1 MNGRFKFKIKV
12 YYENN
17 DYLCID
23 DEEKILFEVD
33 GYEVKMISL
42 TKNKK
47 ISESEGFCIE
57 CDGFT
62 KLNQCINLAKKVY
75 TNLLIKLNDS
85 DISYDLY
92 KYYEGNFCNY
102 CKDKDNYLYKE
113 IIIIDKENIPS
124 GLKGYIFRSGCGC
137 PHFNF
142 IKLENYGLDQKLK
155 KSLQTNNYRKYLVEA
170 SLNTLVDNT
179 LFSASL
185 EQLLDS
191 KKMRSKEEINAIDE
205 VVGFLNEKQN
215 NTNKDDVVTLEAY
228 EKIKSMI
235 LNNKNASIN
244 DLKKEL
250 IRKNSSVD
258 EVEENLKRIDEINN
272 NRALEIH
279 NRNGICEDIV
289 FTWPILNKIQ
299 REYAK
304 DIYNDEI

>member
-1 MNGRFKFKIKV
+1 MNGRFKFRIKV

-42 TKNKK
+42 TTNKK
-47 ISESEGFCIE
+47 ISEAEGFSIE
-57 CDGFT
+57 CDGFDDIT
-62 KLNQCINLAKKVY
+62 QCISLAKKVF

-92 KYYEGNFCNY
+92 KYYDGNFCDY

-113 IIIIDKENIPS
+113 IIIIDKENIPV
-124 GLKGYIFRSGCGC
+124 GLNGYISRNGCGC
-137 PHFNF
+137 PHFDF
-142 IKLENYGLDQKLK
+142 SKLENYGLDLKLK

-170 SLNTLVDNT
+170 SLNSLVDNT

-185 EQLLDS
+185 EQLLES
-191 KKMRSKEEINAIDE
+191 KKKRSKEELNVINEVID
-205 VVGFLNEKQN
+205 FLKEQQKNFEKN
-215 NTNKDDVVTLEAY
+215 DIIFEAY
-228 EKIKSMI
+228 EKIKTMVS
-235 LNNKNASIN
+235 NNKHVSIN
-244 DLKKEL
+244 DIKKEL
-250 IRKNSSVD
+250 IRKNSSID
-258 EVEENLKRIDEINN
+258 EVDENLKRIDEISN

-279 NRNGICEDIV
+279 NRSGICDDIV

-304 DIYNDEI
+304 EIYKEEV